1 MEILLEYTHH
11 LQLLTNITYNH
22 TKHYF
27 ILIATY
33 SLYTTCNINA
43 VTYTTYNTYYFCHFC
58 LGKTIKYIKSTYINI
73 CTVHNINLQY
83 HSLYIYIISL
93 IIS

>member
-43 VTYTTYNTYYFCHFC
+43 VTYTTYNTYYLSRLPFFEREQ
-58 LGKTIKYIKSTYINI
+58 S
-73 CTVHNINLQY
+73 V
-83 HSLYIYIISL
+83 S
-93 IIS
+93 